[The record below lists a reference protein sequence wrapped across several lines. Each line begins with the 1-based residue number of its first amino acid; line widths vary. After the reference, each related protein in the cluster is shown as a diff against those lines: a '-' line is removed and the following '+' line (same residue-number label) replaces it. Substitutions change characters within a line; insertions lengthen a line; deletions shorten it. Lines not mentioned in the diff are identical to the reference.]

1 VSVGNFPSSFFWR
14 AISALF
20 RRTGNTFHRVAGEA
34 YNRSLPQISKEQR
47 LLIRA
52 NERFRNC
59 HIGQRCFVIG
69 NGPSLQRQDLSLLA
83 NETTFVMNGFCKHPS
98 VGEWQPTYYF
108 FSDPVLFDGS
118 DSAGEFFAEVRSRI
132 HKTTFFVPVHYKKI
146 IDEKAILPSGSTSFF
161 AYGHTILGE
170 DSENGVDFT
179 RMVPT
184 SETVAQTAI
193 MAAIYM
199 GCSPIY
205 LLGLDHDWLAHHGET
220 RGYNFYSGLI
230 LKNHPGVT
238 GKLGD
243 YGKQIESLLRVWKSY
258 YSLKEIVERKG
269 IRILNATHGGFLD
282 VFDRVSYESLFS
294 RE

>member
-1 VSVGNFPSSFFWR
+1 MSAGYFSSSFFWR

-20 RRTGNTFHRVAGEA
+20 RRTENTLGYVANEA
-34 YNRSLPQISKEQR
+34 YSRSLPQISKEER

-52 NERFRNC
+52 NERFRNR
-59 HIGQRCFVIG
+59 HSGQRCFVIG
-69 NGPSLQRQDLSLLA
+69 NGPSLRQQDLSLLA
-83 NETTFVMNGFCKHPS
+83 NETTFVMNAFCKHS
-98 VGEWQPTYYF
+98 AVGEWQPTYYF

-118 DSAGEFFAEVRSRI
+118 DSAAEFFAELRSRI
-132 HKTTFFVPVHYKKI
+132 QQTTFFVPVQYKKI
-146 IDEKAILPSGSTSFF
+146 VDEKGILPPGSTSFF
-161 AYGHTILGE
+161 APRQRVLGE
-170 DSENGVDFT
+170 DSEAGVDFT
-179 RMVPT
+179 RMVSST
-184 SETVAQTAI
+184 ETIAQTAI

-220 RGYNFYSGLI
+220 GYNFYPGLI
-230 LKNHPGVT
+230 LKNHPHVT

-258 YSLKEIVERKG
+258 YRLKEIVERKG

-282 VFDRVSYESLFS
+282 VFDRVSYESLFQVS
-294 RE
+294 Q